1 MNLLSGGFISGNKVV
16 LDDYLILLPG
26 RVFPLVHNDQR
37 VTLGMRPEAVNI
49 SAEPTSPNGIGL
61 AAEVEALEADF
72 VHRIQTVYL
81 RTGRCTY
88 SGQCPIDLKLQ
99 IGQRVK
105 AEIDPERLYFFD
117 TNSGL
122 RI

>member
-1 MNLLSGGFISGNKVV
+1 MALFS
-16 LDDYLILLPG
+16 
-26 RVFPLVHNDQR
+26 LVQNDQR

-49 SAEPTSPNGIGL
+49 SAELTSPNGVRL

-81 RTGRCTY
+81 RSGRWTY